1 MGMCE
6 ISWYYDDNKN
16 TICVKLLCLTPLY
29 VKKNNK
35 CTCTQRKRYLFK
47 KKRKKINM
55 YQNTKK
61 IQMYNHVLVHEYDT
75 SKKVIVS

>member
-47 KKRKKINM
+47 KKRKKINL

-61 IQMYNHVLVHEYDT
+61 KSKFT
-75 SKKVIVS
+75 SKKVIVSWNVREI

>member
-6 ISWYYDDNKN
+6 KSWYYDDNKN

-47 KKRKKINM
+47 KREKKLTCI
-55 YQNTKK
+55 K
-61 IQMYNHVLVHEYDT
+61 IQKNPNVQACT
-75 SKKVIVS
+75 CT

>member
-6 ISWYYDDNKN
+6 KSWYYDDNKN

-47 KKRKKINM
+47 KREKKLTCI
-55 YQNTKK
+55 K
-61 IQMYNHVLVHEYDT
+61 IQKKYKCTSMYLYMSMIQVRR
-75 SKKVIVS
+75 